1 MKIGILTFQFAYN
14 FGAQLQ
20 AFALKNY
27 LNNKGFDVEVIPFLP
42 KRFSDEYSANP
53 FKSAQGIRGLIEHF
67 FRIPRFLKQ
76 KKIFDLFLLDKM
88 NLNKPFSSE
97 DELYK
102 YIKKFDIVIC
112 GSDQI
117 FNDDITGKTSAYF
130 LGASEEKPIKIAYA
144 ASFGNDELSDYQKD
158 CCINFLPSFKAVS
171 VREELSLYNLKKLN
185 INSQVVVDPVF
196 LMDESFF
203 INNMKKP
210 NKKFSSE
217 YILYYSLRDDENLI
231 EKLKEFSQ
239 EKKLEIIIIHP
250 TGNGQKVKGNYLY
263 GIGPQE
269 FLWLIKN
276 AKYVFTNS
284 FHAVAFSV
292 IFKKEIFYSLHKQ
305 RGSRVLNILNLMGD
319 KVLKENDFVDF
330 NNMSYDRL
338 NELIENSVEF
348 LDNQISKEKQYD
360 LR

>member
-20 AFALKNY
+20 AFALKSY
-27 LNNKGFDVEVIPFLP
+27 LEKKGFDVEVIPFLP
-42 KRFSDEYSANP
+42 KKFANEYSANP
-53 FKSAQGIRGLIEHF
+53 FKSAQGLRGLIEHF
-67 FRIPRFLKQ
+67 LRIPRFLKQ
-76 KKIFDLFLLDKM
+76 KKVFDCFLLEKIK
-88 NLNKPFSSE
+88 LNNSFSSE
-97 DELYK
+97 DELYE

-117 FNDDITGKTSAYF
+117 FNDDITGKSSAYF
-130 LGASEEKPIKIAYA
+130 LGASGDKPIKIAYA
-144 ASFGNDELSDYQKD
+144 ASFGKDNLSDYQKD
-158 CCINFLPSFKAVS
+158 CCVNFLPFFKAVS
-171 VREELSLYNLKKLN
+171 VREELSFDSLKKLN

-210 NKKFSSE
+210 NQNFSSE

-231 EKLKEFSQ
+231 EKLKEFS
-239 EKKLEIIIIHP
+239 EVKNLEIIIIHP
-250 TGNGQKVKGNYLY
+250 TGNAQKVKGNSLY
-263 GIGPQE
+263 EIGPQE

-284 FHAVAFSV
+284 FHAVAFSI
-292 IFKKEIFYSLHKQ
+292 IFKKEIFYSLHRQ
-305 RGSRVLNILNLMGD
+305 RGSRVLNILNIMGA
-319 KVLKENDFVDF
+319 KVLKENDFIDF

-338 NELIENSVEF
+338 NGLIENSVEF
-348 LDNQISKEKQYD
+348 LDNQISKEKQLN